1 MSGKYQ
7 LVTLGCKV
15 NQYESQQVREVLQSL
30 GLDPVQRGQDAD
42 IAVVN
47 TCAVTATATRKSRQ
61 AVRRISR
68 GGRTPVIIIG
78 CGASADTGRLRGI
91 PHVIAVLGHD
101 VDVCAEI
108 RRLVADLLLTRSTD
122 PRNHPP
128 GQPASPGAPGS
139 TTWLCQSENTQTR
152 EQAGFA
158 SPDDDGNEISM
169 SPVEAQLREGVSS
182 SALFRSPD
190 KIVPLALANVNP
202 GSDSATERVAGF
214 DARIQSFEGRQR
226 AFLKIQDGCDAFC
239 TYCIIP
245 RLRPQLRS
253 KPIEAA
259 VAEVRGLVEAGF
271 KEIILTGIFLG
282 AYGRETAIRKRWP
295 ASPQG
300 RPEKKSPLADLVRA
314 LAGVDG
320 LARLRISSLEPGDVD
335 EALLAVLAEHENC
348 VPHLHL
354 PLQSG
359 SGRILSRMNRQY
371 GANAYV
377 EMIDRVRE
385 ALDRPAI
392 STDIIVGFPGET
404 EAEFAE
410 TLGIAR
416 YAGFSKIHAF
426 PFSPREQ
433 TAAFR
438 WIKDFIPA
446 EIARD
451 RMTRLADLERELS
464 LAFRK
469 QFVGEVERVIVEG
482 KTGEDGSA
490 GDAAAGS
497 GSGEPRTPAPA
508 PIHHGRSDRHFEI
521 FYTKANDSCILKTLS
536 ETDADPSMEFE
547 EGERIGWSHEV
558 FPSPRTA
565 KFNEM
570 EFSVPFADGPD
581 TLREIREVILAHDE
595 VGWPIEYRTVKGDD
609 CLISPHTG
617 RDSVAISVHQSY
629 RREHGPFFRD
639 CQAVFLNHGG
649 RPHWGKMQFMAHR
662 ELSALYPQW
671 DAFQRVRDRL

>member
-1 MSGKYQ
+1 
-7 LVTLGCKV
+7 
-15 NQYESQQVREVLQSL
+15 
-30 GLDPVQRGQDAD
+30 
-42 IAVVN
+42 
-47 TCAVTATATRKSRQ
+47 
-61 AVRRISR
+61 
-68 GGRTPVIIIG
+68 
-78 CGASADTGRLRGI
+78 
-91 PHVIAVLGHD
+91 
-101 VDVCAEI
+101 
-108 RRLVADLLLTRSTD
+108 
-122 PRNHPP
+122 
-128 GQPASPGAPGS
+128 
-139 TTWLCQSENTQTR
+139 
-152 EQAGFA
+152 
-158 SPDDDGNEISM
+158 M
-169 SPVEAQLREGVSS
+169 SPVEARLREGVSS

-190 KIVPLALANVNP
+190 KIVPLALDNVNP
-202 GSDSATERVAGF
+202 GTDPATERVAAF
-214 DARIQSFEGRQR
+214 AARIQSFEGRQR
-226 AFLKIQDGCDAFC
+226 AFLKVQDGCDAHC

-245 RLRPQLRS
+245 RLRPRLRS
-253 KPIEAA
+253 KPIDAA
-259 VAEVRGLVEAGF
+259 VTEVRGLVDAGF

-295 ASPQG
+295 ASRLCQAAQ
-300 RPEKKSPLADLVRA
+300 KSPLADLVRA

-335 EALLAVLAEHENC
+335 DALLGVLAEHENC

-359 SGRILSRMNRQY
+359 SGRILARMNRQY
-371 GANAYV
+371 GANAFV

-438 WIKDFIPA
+438 WTKDFVPT

-482 KTGEDGSA
+482 KV
-490 GDAAAGS
+490 GDAVTRSGDCESAAS
-497 GSGEPRTPAPA
+497 GNA

-521 FYTKANDSCILKTLS
+521 F
-536 ETDADPSMEFE
+536 FE
-547 EGERIGWSHEV
+547 SDNAAPGDLIPIRIDRV
-558 FPSPRTA
+558 TPTRTHGTQLGTTTTNPDIA
-565 KFNEM
+565 LPVRRHAIP
-570 EFSVPFADGPD
+570 VP
-581 TLREIREVILAHDE
+581 
-595 VGWPIEYRTVKGDD
+595 
-609 CLISPHTG
+609 
-617 RDSVAISVHQSY
+617 
-629 RREHGPFFRD
+629 
-639 CQAVFLNHGG
+639 
-649 RPHWGKMQFMAHR
+649 
-662 ELSALYPQW
+662 
-671 DAFQRVRDRL
+671 